1 VLGVVLEFGASAYNG
16 TDLFSCYLFS
26 RSISQPRQ
34 NSLRFLLGVLLK
46 LLQRVGLLT
55 SHDQVIDAGLG
66 SAYCFARW
74 PLSGRM
80 SYMPRIPLN
89 TVVQGLLFFTAF
101 SIGGTA
107 VAGED
112 QNKLLE
118 GDFAFTETRV
128 CQQFGGLV
136 TAIVYGTY
144 TYNGDGTGSVK
155 GTNGPGNNTIEGV
168 FVYTVNPNRSFT
180 QSFGTLNLTFV
191 ATGITGTITGI
202 ETGGQI
208 AAGQKVLVLGHLN
221 QNPETVITGSNP
233 PFTRNCIRSGSGAK
247 IIGPES

>member
-1 VLGVVLEFGASAYNG
+1 
-16 TDLFSCYLFS
+16 
-26 RSISQPRQ
+26 
-34 NSLRFLLGVLLK
+34 
-46 LLQRVGLLT
+46 
-55 SHDQVIDAGLG
+55 
-66 SAYCFARW
+66 
-74 PLSGRM
+74 
-80 SYMPRIPLN
+80 MPRIPLN
-89 TVVQGLLFFTAF
+89 TVAQGLLFFTAF

-112 QNKLLE
+112 LNKLLE

-144 TYNGDGTGSVK
+144 TYNGDGTGSVN

-168 FVYTVNPNRSFT
+168 FVYTVNPDRSFT

-233 PFTRNCIRSGSGAK
+233 QFTRNCIRSGSAVK